1 MGAATLSD
9 PPRVRIPE
17 AISLMQITDI
27 WFEKLYGRLA
37 PEYPMFEERLIR
49 PIDVYPEHRAESAA
63 AMSQDRFEANDDG
76 TVDVTTVIC
85 HVETDVGISGLAGPC
100 SVNEAF
106 FVRKQ
111 LLDLLR
117 GEDPLATERAWDKMY
132 RYLIHGRK
140 GEAMFAVAA
149 VDSALWDIRGKA
161 AGLPLYRL
169 LGGPVRKS
177 FPAYA
182 SALGFSIELEDAARV
197 AKGFVDQGFTAT
209 KWFVRNGPMEGEPG
223 ARKNL
228 ELAGAL
234 RSAVG
239 DDVEIMIDAWSSW
252 DVRYA
257 IDMGNRL
264 AEHRVRW
271 IEEVVKADDIPGQAE
286 VRRRSATPVSGGEH
300 EYTRWGARE
309 YLEAKA
315 VDLYQADTIW
325 AGGVSEMMKI
335 FALCSA
341 YGVPLIPHGGSV
353 PINAHL
359 TAAVSPT
366 DAPYIE
372 YLVQWNEF
380 TQFFW
385 KNPTKPV
392 NGYISPTDDPGLG
405 LEIDEEKVISRQR
418 LDY

>member
-1 MGAATLSD
+1 
-9 PPRVRIPE
+9 
-17 AISLMQITDI
+17 MQITDI
-27 WFEKLYGRLA
+27 WFEHLAGRLK
-37 PEYPMFEERLIR
+37 PDYPMFEERLIR
-49 PIDVYPEHRAESAA
+49 PIDVYPEHRAESAQS
-63 AMSQDRFEANDDG
+63 MWQDRFTPRSDG
-76 TVDVTTVIC
+76 DFDVTAVVC
-85 HVETDVGISGLAGPC
+85 HVETDAGISGMAGPC

-111 LLDLLR
+111 LLDLLK
-117 GEDPLATERAWDKMY
+117 GEDPTATERCWDKMY

-140 GEAMFAVAA
+140 GEAMFAVSA

-182 SALGFSIELEDAARV
+182 SALGYSIQPDDVARV
-197 AKGFVDQGFTAT
+197 ASGFVADGYLAT
-209 KWFVRNGPMEGEPG
+209 KWFVRHGPLEGEAG

-228 ELAGAL
+228 ELAAVL
-234 RSAVG
+234 RETVG
-239 DDVEIMIDAWSSW
+239 DDIEIMIDAWSSW

-257 IDMGNRL
+257 IAMGNRM

-309 YLEAKA
+309 YLEARA
-315 VDLYQADTIW
+315 VDLYQADTMW

-341 YGVPLIPHGGSV
+341 YGIPLIPHGGSV

-366 DAPYIE
+366 DAPWIE

-380 TQFFW
+380 SQFFW
-385 KNPTKPV
+385 ANPTKPI
-392 NGYISPTDDPGLG
+392 NGHISPTEAPGLG
-405 LEIDEEKVISRQR
+405 LEIDEDKVTSRTR

>member
-1 MGAATLSD
+1 
-9 PPRVRIPE
+9 
-17 AISLMQITDI
+17 MQITDI
-27 WFEKLYGRLA
+27 WFEQLTGRMQ
-37 PEYPMFEERLIR
+37 PEYPMFQERLIR
-49 PIDVYPEHRAESAA
+49 PIDVYPEHRAENAY
-63 AMSQDRFEANDDG
+63 AMSQGRFAPAADG
-76 TVDVTTVIC
+76 TLEVSTVVC
-85 HVETDVGISGLAGPC
+85 HVETDVGISGIAGPC
-100 SVNEAF
+100 SINEAF
-106 FVRKQ
+106 FVRHQ
-111 LLDLLR
+111 LLDLLK

-140 GEAMFAVAA
+140 GEAMFAVSA

-182 SALGFSIELEDAARV
+182 SALGFSIVPDDV
-197 AKGFVDQGFTAT
+197 AKVARQFIDQGYTAT
-209 KWFVRNGPMEGEPG
+209 KWFVRNGPMQGEAG
-223 ARKNL
+223 ARANL
-228 ELAGAL
+228 ELAAVL
-234 RSAVG
+234 RETIG
-239 DDVEIMIDAWSSW
+239 DENEIMIDAWSSW

-264 AEHRVRW
+264 ADYRVRW
-271 IEEVVKADDIPGQAE
+271 IEEVVKADDISGQAE
-286 VRRRSATPVSGGEH
+286 VRRRSPTPVSGGEH

-309 YLEAKA
+309 YLEAGA

-341 YGVPLIPHGGSV
+341 YGIPLIPHGGSV

-380 TQFFW
+380 TQYFW
-385 KNPTKPV
+385 KYQTKPV
-392 NGYISPTDDPGLG
+392 NGQISPTEGPGLG
-405 LEIDEEKVISRQR
+405 LEIDEEKVTARKR

>member
-1 MGAATLSD
+1 
-9 PPRVRIPE
+9 
-17 AISLMQITDI
+17 MQITDI
-27 WFEKLYGRLA
+27 WFERLAGRLK
-37 PEYPMFEERLIR
+37 PDYPMFEERLIR
-49 PIDVYPEHRAESAA
+49 PIDVYPEHRAESAQ
-63 AMSQDRFEANDDG
+63 AMSQFRFTLRSDG
-76 TVDVTTVIC
+76 DIDVTAVVC
-85 HVETDVGISGLAGPC
+85 HVETDAGISGMAGPC

-111 LLDLLR
+111 LLDLLK
-117 GEDPLATERAWDKMY
+117 GEDPTATERCWDKMY

-140 GEAMFAVAA
+140 GEAMFAVSA

-182 SALGFSIELEDAARV
+182 SALGYSIQPDDVARV
-197 AKGFVDQGFTAT
+197 ASGFVADGYLAT
-209 KWFVRNGPMEGEPG
+209 KWFVRHGPLEGEAG

-228 ELAGAL
+228 ELAAVL
-234 RSAVG
+234 RETVG

-257 IDMGNRL
+257 IAMGNRM

-271 IEEVVKADDIPGQAE
+271 IEEVVKADDILGQAE

-309 YLEAKA
+309 YLEARA

-341 YGVPLIPHGGSV
+341 YGIPLIPHGGSV

-366 DAPYIE
+366 DAPWIE

-380 TQFFW
+380 SQFFW
-385 KNPTKPV
+385 ANPTKPI
-392 NGYISPTDDPGLG
+392 NGHISPTEAPGLG
-405 LEIDEEKVISRQR
+405 LEIDEDKVTSRKR

>member
-1 MGAATLSD
+1 MKLIRQLIGVYLVLVGLAVAIHFVATQFYD
-9 PPRVRIPE
+9 PTITGDSLDVWLVLDVLM
-17 AISLMQITDI
+17 AISLV
-27 WFEKLYGRLA
+27 LVLA
-37 PEYPMFEERLIR
+37 TAIR
-49 PIDVYPEHRAESAA
+49 
-63 AMSQDRFEANDDG
+63 
-76 TVDVTTVIC
+76 
-85 HVETDVGISGLAGPC
+85 
-100 SVNEAF
+100 
-106 FVRKQ
+106 RKQ
-111 LLDLLR
+111 MLR
-117 GEDPLATERAWDKMY
+117 DGD
-132 RYLIHGRK
+132 
-140 GEAMFAVAA
+140 
-149 VDSALWDIRGKA
+149 
-161 AGLPLYRL
+161 
-169 LGGPVRKS
+169 GG
-177 FPAYA
+177 
-182 SALGFSIELEDAARV
+182 DRV
-197 AKGFVDQGFTAT
+197 T
-209 KWFVRNGPMEGEPG
+209 
-223 ARKNL
+223 
-228 ELAGAL
+228 
-234 RSAVG
+234 
-239 DDVEIMIDAWSSW
+239 
-252 DVRYA
+252 
-257 IDMGNRL
+257 
-264 AEHRVRW
+264 
-271 IEEVVKADDIPGQAE
+271 
-286 VRRRSATPVSGGEH
+286 
-300 EYTRWGARE
+300 RE